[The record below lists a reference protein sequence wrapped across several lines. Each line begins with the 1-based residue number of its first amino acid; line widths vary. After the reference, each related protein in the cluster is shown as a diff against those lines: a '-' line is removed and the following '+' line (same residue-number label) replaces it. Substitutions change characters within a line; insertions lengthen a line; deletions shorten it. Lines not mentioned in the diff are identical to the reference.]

1 MVGPSVQ
8 LSRAIIDYYRCPEQ
22 LVDFQSS
29 SPLSRDEGFFLFGP
43 DICFGRSS
51 TGKRLTRPGDELE
64 DLAPRVCF
72 QDGKVELPFNPSEV
86 IDNLRLERYCE
97 SARPYGWRK
106 NVYYAIRPWLTPAG
120 RRLVQKIRHR
130 GWATIPFPRWPVDR
144 TVESICEQTLLLALR
159 AGAEKVP
166 FIWFWPG
173 AAHGAVMM
181 THDVETGNGRD
192 GCAALMDI
200 DDTFGIKASFQIVP
214 EKRYAVSDEFL
225 ASIRE
230 RGYELAVQDLK
241 HDGRLF
247 DDKDGFLQRAA
258 AINRYVKAYKAT
270 SYRSAVLYRRP
281 EWYGAFD
288 FSVDMSSPNVAHLDP
303 QRGGCCT
310 VMPYFIGNI
319 VELPVTTTQDYM
331 LLHLLNQRSIDLWK
345 RQIELILDK
354 HGLVSFIVHPDYLA
368 SHEAKNIYK
377 ELLKHLRELCSER
390 NLWFALPREIDRW
403 WRLRSQMRLCNK
415 DGSWSIIGEGAEKAQ
430 LAFAFESEGS
440 LVYQLNSSN

>member
-1 MVGPSVQ
+1 MQ
-8 LSRAIIDYYRCPEQ
+8 LSRAIIHYYRCPEQ
-22 LVDFQSS
+22 LLDYQLS
-29 SPLSRDEGFFLFGP
+29 SPLSRDEGFFLFFS

-72 QDGKVELPFNPSEV
+72 QNGRVELPFNPSEV

-106 NVYYAIRPWLTPAG
+106 NVYYAIDLGSHLLDADLSR
-120 RRLVQKIRHR
+120 KF
-130 GWATIPFPRWPVDR
+130 ATEVGLRFHFPGWPVDR

-200 DDTFGIKASFQIVP
+200 DDTFGVKASFQIVP
-214 EKRYAVSDEFL
+214 ETRYVVSNEFL
-225 ASIRE
+225 SSIRE
-230 RGYELAVQDLK
+230 RGFEVAVQDLA

-247 DDKDGFLQRAA
+247 DDKHAFLERAA
-258 AINRYVKAYKAT
+258 AINRYAETYKAT

-281 EWYGAFD
+281 EWYGAFN
-288 FSVDMSSPNVAHLDP
+288 FSADMSIPNVAHLDP

-345 RQIELILDK
+345 KQIELILEK

-368 SHEAKNIYK
+368 SHEAKTIYK
-377 ELLKHLRELCSER
+377 ELLKHLRELCSDR

-415 DGSWSIIGEGAEKAQ
+415 GGLWSIIGEGAEKAQ
-430 LAFAFESEGS
+430 LAFAFESEGR
-440 LVYQLNSSN
+440 LVYQLASSN